1 MTRRILAFSLAL
13 LIPASGAF
21 AEEYLAFQS
30 PTGNIHCS
38 LYQWDGTTTVRCDL
52 RDYVPSYT
60 KRPPG
65 CEYDWGMSFAVDAR
79 GKGYLACVSDSM
91 VDRGNPVLAYGEAV
105 SLGGISCVS
114 AKTGITCTNAA
125 GNGFSVAKG
134 KQKLF

>member
-1 MTRRILAFSLAL
+1 MKHAVLAFSLAL
-13 LIPASGAF
+13 LLPAPSVQ
-21 AEEYLAFQS
+21 AEEYIAFQS

-38 LYQWDGTTTVRCDL
+38 IYEWDGSTTVRCDL
-52 RDYVPSYT
+52 REYVPSYS
-60 KRPPG
+60 KRPAG

-105 SLGGISCVS
+105 SMGGISCVS
-114 AKTGITCTNAA
+114 AKTGMTCTNAA
-125 GNGFSVAKG
+125 GNGFSVAKS